1 MKFKKLTF
9 ILTALFALLSN
20 SSIAKE
26 RIISIGGDVT
36 EIIYA
41 LNAEQDLVGRDSTSL
56 IPEQVKKLP
65 DIGYMRQL
73 NTEGILALKPTK
85 VITTSVAQ
93 PSIVLEQLK
102 AAGVTVEQVPLQY
115 TTESVVTKIKRIGEI
130 VGKTKQANILT
141 EEFTN
146 KINAIEKTPLDVKI
160 MFILNRSG
168 STQMVAGAGTVAD
181 TAIRLIGAKN
191 AVGNVARF
199 SPVSQEGV
207 IAANPDLIVITNL
220 TLKSLGNIDNVWNLP
235 GMAMTNAGQQKAVL
249 VVDDIAFLAFGLSIP
264 NELQK
269 IRQAAE
275 QVNKSAVK

>member
-1 MKFKKLTF
+1 M
-9 ILTALFALLSN
+9 TALFALLSN

-102 AAGVTVEQVPLQY
+102 AAGVYSRTSSITIY
-115 TTESVVTKIKRIGEI
+115 DRKRSD
-130 VGKTKQANILT
+130 KKL
-141 EEFTN
+141 
-146 KINAIEKTPLDVKI
+146 
-160 MFILNRSG
+160 
-168 STQMVAGAGTVAD
+168 
-181 TAIRLIGAKN
+181 
-191 AVGNVARF
+191 
-199 SPVSQEGV
+199 
-207 IAANPDLIVITNL
+207 
-220 TLKSLGNIDNVWNLP
+220 
-235 GMAMTNAGQQKAVL
+235 
-249 VVDDIAFLAFGLSIP
+249 
-264 NELQK
+264 NELAK
-269 IRQAAE
+269 L
-275 QVNKSAVK
+275 